1 MSRPRLDDDDEEE
14 DDEEDD
20 EEDKTC
26 GCSDA
31 GVPRF
36 R

>member
-1 MSRPRLDDDDEEE
+1 MSRPRLDDDDE
-14 DDEEDD
+14 EEDD